1 VQLLSQQIGFLKYLS
16 IFCYTITF
24 LDIFILFV
32 KEIKLVPYSLEFVVK
47 ISLKSRIFIHKMVI
61 ALGNTV
67 PFNET

>member
-32 KEIKLVPYSLEFVVK
+32 KEVVPYSLEFVVK